1 MLVVECID
9 ATNISVLL
17 AGSKYY
23 AFPVNSSHAYIS
35 KFPNKNAHTGCYS
48 LTRFVEVPQVIKQKE
63 PYVYHY
69 FVYATKKI
77 LLVYGFQVSNQ
88 LIAIYRDA
96 QIKQF
101 IGCVPVE
108 RCTAFQKLEPV
119 TSWGSYQVSSGGIR
133 LSDAEGV
140 LEVCN
145 EVIVEETGQDQ
156 YEQLCLF

>member
-1 MLVVECID
+1 MLRVECID
-9 ATNISVLL
+9 ATNISVLS
-17 AGSKYY
+17 AGSQYY

-35 KFPNKNAHTGCYS
+35 KFPNENAHSGCYS
-48 LTRFVEVPQVIKQKE
+48 LSRFIEVPTVIEQKE

-69 FVYATKKI
+69 FVYATKKT

-88 LIAIYRDA
+88 LIAIYKDA

-108 RCTAFQKLEPV
+108 RCTASQKLEPV
-119 TSWGSYQVSSGGIR
+119 SSWGSYQVSSGGIR
-133 LSDAEGV
+133 LCDLEGV
-140 LEVCN
+140 QEVAGK
-145 EVIVEETGQDQ
+145 VVVEEIQRGQ